1 MRPLTAV
8 IHPVLFAL
16 LTAALTAQWTHASD
30 TVDSYAAEYQAEIKG
45 LNVRMQRSFTV
56 AGDQAK
62 IEMKAQKLIFKISES
77 STLQIQAN
85 GVLRVQSY
93 KHNRRNLGDRHNRD
107 LLFDWKANT
116 VSDALRPEQDALA
129 LEFPVYDKVSYQ
141 EQFRLDL
148 IKNPAQTRFEYQ
160 TTDGQSTKL
169 YAFDR
174 VSEDT
179 IETPLGTL
187 STVKFKRDR
196 GLDSSRETYIWFA
209 KDLGYLLAQLDQIK
223 DGKLERLVLR
233 SASING
239 KKASV
244 D

>member
-1 MRPLTAV
+1 MRLLTAV

-16 LTAALTAQWTHASD
+16 LTAALTTQWTHASD
-30 TVDSYAAEYQAEIKG
+30 TTDSYAAEYQAEIKG

-174 VSEDT
+174 VAEDT

-196 GLDSSRETYIWFA
+196 GPDSSRETYIWFA

>member
-1 MRPLTAV
+1 MRVLKTV
-8 IHPVLFAL
+8 FHPILSVLFVVVFAPL
-16 LTAALTAQWTHASD
+16 SAYSNELVEGYT
-30 TVDSYAAEYQAEIKG
+30 AEYQAEIKG

-77 STLQIQAN
+77 STLQIQNN

-93 KHNRRNLGDRHNRD
+93 KHNRRNLGERHNRD
-107 LLFDWKANT
+107 LLFDWQANT

-148 IKNPAQTRFEYQ
+148 IKNPLQTRFEYQ
-160 TTDGQSTKL
+160 TTDGKSIKM
-169 YAFDR
+169 YSFDR
-174 VSEDT
+174 VTEET
-179 IETPLGTL
+179 IETPLGKL
-187 STVKFKRDR
+187 SAVKFKRDR
-196 GLDSSRETYIWFA
+196 GPNSSRETYIWFA

-223 DGKLERLVLR
+223 DGKRERLVLR
-233 SASING
+233 KANING
-239 KKASV
+239 KQVNGK
-244 D
+244 